1 MSLLSDF
8 NAECPLTPKAL
19 ETYLRKALTEIEN
32 NTVFTFNG
40 IDISSIIA
48 RDNDTTINDI
58 CSIADFNAM
67 FEAVKANNTIKVTI
81 DNVVYIASSA
91 NFVEFTSE
99 GYKYVCFTFVG
110 AFKTITGTS
119 TTKVFKFA
127 LELLSGSIRLCDK
140 SVVGI
145 T

>member
-1 MSLLSDF
+1 MNLLSDF

-32 NTVFTFNG
+32 NAVFTFDG
-40 IDISSIIA
+40 IDISTIMSTA
-48 RDNDTTINDI
+48 NNTTINDI
-58 CSIADFNAM
+58 CSVADFNRIY
-67 FEAVKANNTIKVTI
+67 EAVKDGNTIKVII
-81 DNVVYIASSA
+81 DGSVCVASSA
-91 NFVEFTSE
+91 DYTEVSSDE
-99 GYKYVCFTFVG
+99 YKYVCFTFIG

-127 LELLSGSIRLCDK
+127 LELLAGSIRLCDK

-145 T
+145 A